1 MSLYG
6 EIILVVPKCNHKVLY
21 RREREG
27 DLITGE
33 DDTVMTEARHQ
44 ALVLTMEEGPP
55 AKECSWPLEEAKGKE
70 MDFSLESL
78 EGTSPAFS
86 LPSVQ

>member
-1 MSLYG
+1 M
-6 EIILVVPKCNHKVLY
+6 LVVPKCNHKVLY

-44 ALVLTMEEGPP
+44 ALVLMMEEGPP
-55 AKECSWPLEEAKGKE
+55 AKECH
-70 MDFSLESL
+70 
-78 EGTSPAFS
+78 
-86 LPSVQ
+86 

>member
-1 MSLYG
+1 M
-6 EIILVVPKCNHKVLY
+6 LVVPKCNHKVLH

-44 ALVLTMEEGPP
+44 ALVLMMEEGPP
-55 AKECSWPLEEAKGKE
+55 AKECHQPLEEGKGKE
-70 MDFSLESL
+70 MDFPCESL
-78 EGTSPAFS
+78 EGTSPVFR